1 MALRIVDDNKRLLWL
16 FQSYSGVIRLKRV
29 LGLFVSLFVCLFETG
44 SYYVAQAG
52 LKLMILLPQHPK
64 EL

>member
-29 LGLFVSLFVCLFETG
+29 FRFVCESFCLFV
-44 SYYVAQAG
+44 
-52 LKLMILLPQHPK
+52 
-64 EL
+64 

>member
-44 SYYVAQAG
+44 SY
-52 LKLMILLPQHPK
+52 
-64 EL
+64 